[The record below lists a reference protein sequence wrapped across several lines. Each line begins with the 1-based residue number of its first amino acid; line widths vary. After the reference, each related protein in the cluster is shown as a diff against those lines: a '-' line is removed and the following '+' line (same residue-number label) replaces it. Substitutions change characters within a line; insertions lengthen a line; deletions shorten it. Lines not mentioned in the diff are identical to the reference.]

1 MSSFRPHSQAAS
13 LAAPHFAPVPAVRRR
28 LEQLSGDSRLV
39 HAAVSES
46 GPVRI
51 HNEDRWQAVAQVGLF
66 VVADGMGGYAAGEI
80 AAEIAVQTACRLIP
94 LSLPP
99 RLAREPA
106 AGTSSRQP
114 QPGVE
119 YALRLA
125 HDTCNAQILEYA
137 ADNPGCLGMGTT
149 LVSCL
154 IRDNRLHVAHVGDS
168 RAYLLRDG
176 KLKRLTRDHSV
187 GQELLDG
194 GSLTAAQLRHL
205 PGRGILTRAL
215 GVEPTVDSD
224 CGSWDWRVDDTL
236 LICTDGVADPVDDER
251 IRQLL
256 IEAAA
261 GGACAQAK
269 ALVAAALQAG
279 GNDNAT
285 ALVVRNA
292 KDVGLRDDDCD
303 CNRADASD
311 SAGAVG
317 VAGVAGTD
325 RPVNAFDAA
334 VAAVADGA
342 RKQEQARQAHSS
354 ALRNQELN

>member
-1 MSSFRPHSQAAS
+1 MSSFRSHSQAAS

-28 LEQLSGDSRLV
+28 LERLSGDVRLV

-51 HNEDRWQAVAQVGLF
+51 HNEDRWQAVAQAGLF

-94 LSLPP
+94 LSLPTRLP
-99 RLAREPA
+99 REHA
-106 AGTSSRQP
+106 AGMSSREP

-137 ADNPGCLGMGTT
+137 AGNPGCLGMGTT

-154 IRDNRLHVAHVGDS
+154 IRDSRLHVAHVGDS

-176 KLKRLTRDHSV
+176 MLKRLTRDHSV

-194 GSLTAAQLRHL
+194 GSLSAAQLRHL

-215 GVEPTVDSD
+215 GVEPTVHSD
-224 CGSWDWRVDDTL
+224 CDSWDWRTDDTL
-236 LICTDGVADPVDDER
+236 LICTDGVADLVDDER

-256 IEAAA
+256 IGAAA
-261 GGACAQAK
+261 DGACAQAK

-292 KDVGLRDDDCD
+292 TDVGPGGDDC
-303 CNRADASD
+303 NKA
-311 SAGAVG
+311 SAGDT
-317 VAGVAGTD
+317 AG
-325 RPVNAFDAA
+325 AA
-334 VAAVADGA
+334 AEGA
-342 RKQEQARQAHSS
+342 PKQEQERARQAQSS

>member
-28 LEQLSGDSRLV
+28 LAVSAEDVRLV

-51 HNEDRWQAVAQVGLF
+51 HNEDRWQSVAQAGLF
-66 VVADGMGGYAAGEI
+66 AVADGMGGYNAGEI

-94 LSLPP
+94 LALPSLLP
-99 RLAREPA
+99 REAVEERSPLA
-106 AGTSSRQP
+106 P

-125 HDTCNAQILEYA
+125 HDTCNAQIRQYA
-137 ADNPGCLGMGTT
+137 ADNPDCLGMGTT

-154 IRDNRLHVAHVGDS
+154 IRNGRLHVAHVGDS

-176 KLKRLTRDHSV
+176 MLQRLTRDHSI
-187 GQELLDG
+187 GQALLDQ

-215 GVEPTVDSD
+215 GVEASVASD
-224 CGSWDWRVDDTL
+224 CTACEWRAADTL
-236 LICTDGVADPVDDER
+236 LICTDGVADLVDDER

-256 IEAAA
+256 IAAAA
-261 GGACAQAK
+261 GGPCAQAR

-292 KDVGLRDDDCD
+292 
-303 CNRADASD
+303 S
-311 SAGAVG
+311 
-317 VAGVAGTD
+317 
-325 RPVNAFDAA
+325 
-334 VAAVADGA
+334 
-342 RKQEQARQAHSS
+342 
-354 ALRNQELN
+354 NQELN